1 MEFAAE
7 MTVEREGRSNTSENN
22 TVDAAGN
29 PAISFYDSATIQVAL
44 LFSQF
49 SSLFFWKAKENLVS
63 SAYYY
68 QLFVTCFKFLKQVPD
83 LRV

>member
-49 SSLFFWKAKENLVS
+49 SSLFFFLTLWRFFVFLVFES
-63 SAYYY
+63 
-68 QLFVTCFKFLKQVPD
+68 D
-83 LRV
+83 L